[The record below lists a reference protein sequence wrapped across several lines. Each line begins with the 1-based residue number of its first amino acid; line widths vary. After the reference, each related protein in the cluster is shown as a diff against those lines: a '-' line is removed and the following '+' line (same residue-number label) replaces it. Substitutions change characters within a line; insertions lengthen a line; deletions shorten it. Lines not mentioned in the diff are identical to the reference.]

1 MKDNL
6 KEFKEKIVI
15 NTRDYIRKKLLML
28 HWNCKCLIFWDDFFK
43 KRLIIWDRGST
54 LMLFDFQF

>member
-6 KEFKEKIVI
+6 KELKEKIVI

-28 HWNCKCLIFWDDFFK
+28 HWNGKCLIFWDDFFLK
-43 KRLIIWDRGST
+43 SVL
-54 LMLFDFQF
+54 